1 MLTGVALDC
10 VRFWRLSLP
19 LLVLLAS
26 LAYLSQHHRLQRN
39 RRRKANRGQEE
50 EEEEEWVR
58 WALDLFSSE
67 RWRERVY
74 GWFKQIFKVRLF
86 KTKLVG
92 QSRLRKSSYPFWLQ
106 RFTLCLCLSVC
117 GRTRIACV

>member
-1 MLTGVALDC
+1 MTQTLTGRLSVCVAAQAWALTQVRLSLTLMLTGVALDC

-19 LLVLLAS
+19 LLLLLAS
-26 LAYLSQHHRLQRN
+26 LTYLSQHHRLQRN
-39 RRRKANRGQEE
+39 RRRKANRVQDE

-74 GWFKQIFKVRLF
+74 GWFKQIFKVSRQTQLA
-86 KTKLVG
+86 G
-92 QSRLRKSSYPFWLQ
+92 QWRD
-106 RFTLCLCLSVC
+106 
-117 GRTRIACV
+117 